1 MLPHMREPKTC
12 TEMATEKPTLPA
24 PEEQVSPAA
33 EDAQANPAVTVR
45 VPEPEMPAA
54 GPAAEASAAAEEPVA
69 EVADA
74 PAESAVTETPAA
86 EASAGVAEAPAVLE
100 LNGDLPVVA
109 MHGVGE
115 LGEALDHEAPAAETP
130 AEEAAAERISGEE
143 AAPRAKRAR
152 IKPAAGPEVAES
164 EEDASRDV
172 QVDFADEEAALAAQ
186 NAGLEIEGAT
196 PEEEAAE
203 ELAAQKPEEDK
214 FAGKG
219 KEELV
224 ALFARMLEEQP
235 VQSIRRDVEALKIAF
250 YRIRR
255 AEVEAARRRF
265 VEEGGAE
272 EDFAPSVDGAEIQL
286 KEQFK
291 EYRRRRD
298 AFIANLEAEK
308 EANLKV
314 KQAIIEELKELV
326 NSDETLNHTFNKFR
340 ELQQRWKDTGI
351 VPQQH
356 VKDLWETYNLH
367 VENFYSFI
375 KINKELRDLDLKK
388 NYEQKVA
395 LCEQAEALVLEP
407 SVVEAFHKLQ
417 KLHDEWRETGPV
429 ANEYK
434 EALWERFKAA
444 SSRINKQHQEHF
456 ETLKG
461 EQVKNL
467 ELKTGLC
474 VATEELSSQPLTTR
488 KEWNRASDRLL
499 EIQKTWKTI
508 GFAPKKD
515 NNRIYERFRTACDRF
530 FEAKRQFYAGMKTE
544 MEHNLQLK
552 IEICEAAESL
562 MNSEEWKKATD
573 ELIALQARWKQIGAV
588 SRRHS
593 DAVWKRFRA
602 ACDKF
607 FERKAS
613 HFASVDGE
621 HEENLQKKLALLAEM
636 AGADVK
642 AGGYEVIREF
652 QRRWGEIGFVPIKQ
666 KDAIQKKYKAAVDE
680 LFNTLRGSERDRSM
694 GRFREK
700 VSSFKASGDRR
711 LRSERERLYNK
722 VRQLEQEIGLLENN
736 IGFFAKS
743 KNAEAL
749 VADVRAKI
757 ERARE
762 EMASTI
768 EKVKLIDKQDQDENN
783 NA

>member
-33 EDAQANPAVTVR
+33 EDAQANPAVTAR

-86 EASAGVAEAPAVLE
+86 EASAGVAEAPAT
-100 LNGDLPVVA
+100 
-109 MHGVGE
+109 
-115 LGEALDHEAPAAETP
+115 ETP

-186 NAGLEIEGAT
+186 NAGLEIEGVT

-250 YRIRR
+250 YCIRR

-573 ELIALQARWKQIGAV
+573 ELIALQARWKEIGAV

-593 DAVWKRFRA
+593 DAIWKRFRA

-621 HEENLQKKLALLAEM
+621 HEENLRQKLALLDEM
-636 AGADVK
+636 AAADVK
-642 AGGYEVIREF
+642 AGGYDVIREF

-666 KDAIQKKYKAAVDE
+666 KDAIQKKYKAAVDA

-694 GRFREK
+694 NRFREK
-700 VSSFKASGDRR
+700 VSTLKSAGSNR

-749 VADVRAKI
+749 VADVKAKI
-757 ERARE
+757 DRARE
-762 EMASTI
+762 EMAAAI
-768 EKVKLIDKQDQDENN
+768 EKVKLIDRQAQEENQEHN
-783 NA
+783 ENK